1 MRQRAIVLV
10 VGDDVLVR
18 GLVATAL
25 RSIGY
30 RALEAHGTREGV
42 ASSAP
47 DVDLLVV
54 DECAS
59 PRTDAEMVRQLRLS
73 QPGLKVVHLTSHRH
87 ASFDALS
94 GNTDV
99 FLKKPF
105 ALHDLCDVV
114 ECWLGGPLPQLITK
128 SATIH

>member
-42 ASSAP
+42 AGSAP

-59 PRTDAEMVRQLRLS
+59 PKIDAEMVRQLRLS
-73 QPGLKVVHLTSHRH
+73 QPGLKVVHLTSRRS
-87 ASFDALS
+87 ADAVA

-114 ECWLGGPLPQLITK
+114 ECWLGGPLPQLIAQ

>member
-18 GLVATAL
+18 GLVVTAL

-47 DVDLLVV
+47 EVDLLVV

-59 PRTDAEMVRQLRLS
+59 PRIDAEMVRQLRLT

-87 ASFDALS
+87 ASADAA

-114 ECWLGGPLPQLITK
+114 ECWLGGPLPQLVTR
-128 SATIH
+128 SVTVH